1 MSDRETLADRLYR
14 AVVQPEMTWWDD
26 LTPEMQ
32 GGWLR
37 GADVAEAASLD
48 GLTVERLERAMPGYH
63 GVMTQHAIAV
73 ALLAALRKGET
84 K

>member
-1 MSDRETLADRLYR
+1 MSDRLVELRRLMVRTAPSESQMLAWLAEFEDRVR
-14 AVVQPEMTWWDD
+14 
-26 LTPEMQ
+26 
-32 GGWLR
+32 
-37 GADVAEAASLD
+37 AEAAYLD

-73 ALLAALRKGET
+73 ALLAALREEET